1 MTIRILRLELRPTPS
16 QNQKMA
22 RTEVYVVSPLDNIV
36 TIHKPADGD
45 FNGAD
50 VMLSNGHT
58 LRVTAAPIDIAAT
71 LDKNGEA

>member
-1 MTIRILRLELRPTPS
+1 
-16 QNQKMA
+16 MA

-36 TIHKPADGD
+36 TIHRPADGD

-71 LDKNGEA
+71 LDKNGEAI